1 MSGHGVQHAGCQR
14 PGQAGLASAG
24 PLTPAYFF
32 PHNLFVTAS
41 VSTPLQNT
49 LRWLATHANFP
60 AARLPA
66 RAETL
71 LLIATAAEQEELALR
86 RPPRF
91 LIESNDKAGN
101 SSLKAY
107 TMNRSLAHYVCNNAQ
122 KT

>member
-1 MSGHGVQHAGCQR
+1 M
-14 PGQAGLASAG
+14 
-24 PLTPAYFF
+24 
-32 PHNLFVTAS
+32 TAPDS
-41 VSTPLQNT
+41 SPLQNT
-49 LRWLATHANFP
+49 LRWLAIHANFP

-71 LLIATAAEQEELALR
+71 LLIATAAEQEEIALR

-91 LIESNDKAGN
+91 LIERNDKAGDA
-101 SSLKAY
+101 SLKAY